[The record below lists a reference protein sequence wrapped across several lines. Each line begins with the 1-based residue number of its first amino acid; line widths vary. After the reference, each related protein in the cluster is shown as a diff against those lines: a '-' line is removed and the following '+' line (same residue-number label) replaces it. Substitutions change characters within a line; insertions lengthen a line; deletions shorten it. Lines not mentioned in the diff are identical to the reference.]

1 MEVTYQGSVDRVIP
15 FPDER
20 PDIVFTPEERTLE
33 LPNALAER
41 LYREPGGRWS
51 VESTQSTPS
60 QNQSEEPAGMAEAI
74 ANRTVEEV
82 MDWVGD
88 SVERARSARLAEM
101 SRDED
106 EQRSTL
112 LEQIDDVLE
121 Q

>member
-20 PDIVFTPEERTLE
+20 PDIVFTPEERTME

-41 LYREPGGRWS
+41 LYHEPGGRWS
-51 VESTQSTPS
+51 VEPTQSTPP
-60 QNQSEEPAGMAEAI
+60 QGREETPPLAEAI
-74 ANRTVEEV
+74 ASRTVEEV

-88 SVERARSARLAEM
+88 SVERARQARWAETA
-101 SRDED
+101 RDED